1 MSISVQLGDDVAP
14 ETIEPA
20 LEQLGVGLEP
30 VHPGHRD
37 PTLST
42 YYTVR
47 VPEGRDAEELREAL
61 HRLDGVV
68 AAYVEPPP
76 ALPG

>member
-14 ETIEPA
+14 EAIRPA

-37 PTLST
+37 PALRT
-42 YYTVR
+42 YYSVQ

-61 HRLDGVV
+61 HRLDGVA
-68 AAYVEPPP
+68 AAYLEPPP